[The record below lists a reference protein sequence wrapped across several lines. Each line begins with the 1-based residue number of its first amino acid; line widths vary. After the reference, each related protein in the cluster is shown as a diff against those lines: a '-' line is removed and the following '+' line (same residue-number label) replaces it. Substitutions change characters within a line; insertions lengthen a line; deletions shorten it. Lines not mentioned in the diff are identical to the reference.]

1 MCDVVRIHPR
11 EEGRA
16 RGLEGGVERGDEPTS
31 LRSQHAEA
39 PVVSLRLQ
47 ELVEAAVDRTV
58 VDGNDLVVGE
68 RLPAER
74 SQAVAKM
81 RVGVANG

>member
-1 MCDVVRIHPR
+1 
-11 EEGRA
+11 
-16 RGLEGGVERGDEPTS
+16 
-31 LRSQHAEA
+31 
-39 PVVSLRLQ
+39 VSLRLQ